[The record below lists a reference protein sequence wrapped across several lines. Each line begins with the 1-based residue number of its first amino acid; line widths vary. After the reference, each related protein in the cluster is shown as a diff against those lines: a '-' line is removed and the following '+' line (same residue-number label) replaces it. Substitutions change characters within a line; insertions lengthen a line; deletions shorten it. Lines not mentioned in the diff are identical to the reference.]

1 MAKRK
6 STKPEGDL
14 PYEVGKWKPPVES
27 RFPKGV
33 SGNPRGRPK
42 GAKNIA
48 LQMQDVLTEPVPI
61 TVEGRQKRV
70 PTLVATLM
78 VARMKALGGD
88 HKAQDRL
95 MRTARDLALLQLPE
109 DEGAHALTAGAEA
122 DLEALLRRYLG
133 AEEAL

>member
-1 MAKRK
+1 MVKRK

-14 PYEVGKWKPPVES
+14 PYEVGKWKPPVEH
-27 RFPKGV
+27 RFKDGV

-48 LQMQDVLTEPVPI
+48 LQIQDVLTETVPI
-61 TVEGRQKRV
+61 TVEGRQKKV
-70 PTLVATLM
+70 PAIVASLM
-78 VARMKALGGD
+78 VTRMKALGGD

-95 MRTARDLALLQLPE
+95 LRIARDVALLQLPE
-109 DEGAHALTAGAEA
+109 DEGAHALTPGAEA

-133 AEEAL
+133 EEEAL